1 MTTSIQAIVFDFGG
15 VLIEWDPRNL
25 YRRYFP
31 NQPQAMEQFLSEI
44 HFSEWNA
51 RLDKGLPFKQG
62 VAELSAQF
70 PQHAQLI
77 RAFHEQ
83 WTDATGGPIAGTIE
97 ILRKLKRAGWPVYGL
112 SNWSSE
118 TFPITRTQYDFFDLL
133 DGIVISGDVKLI
145 KPDPAIFQ
153 TLLNKIGHKA
163 EECVFIDDH
172 LPNVKAAQALGFI
185 AIQFQSP
192 EQLERELHQLGIL

>member
-1 MTTSIQAIVFDFGG
+1 
-15 VLIEWDPRNL
+15 
-25 YRRYFP
+25 
-31 NQPQAMEQFLSEI
+31 MEQFLSEI

-83 WTDATGGPIAGTIE
+83 WADATGGPIAGTIE

-112 SNWSSE
+112 SNWSAE
-118 TFPITRTQYDFFDLL
+118 TFPITRAQYDFFDLL

-153 TLLNKIGHKA
+153 TLLNKIGRRA

-172 LPNVKAAQALGFI
+172 LPNVKTAQALGFI

-192 EQLERELHQLGIL
+192 GQLERELHQLGIL